1 MVRTPTLW
9 LKFYENL
16 AFLFYTLSC
25 CDGDINK
32 GEIAAIKTLLEELWL
47 DLEPSFDEDGSD
59 AAYQIETKLDWLF
72 DVRPTAASAFKR
84 FSSFIIEHPGF
95 VDQKLAENVF
105 NSARRIVSSNA
116 GRNKQELGYLYKL
129 QETFRKIKPMMAE
142 APNSK
147 DMSSR

>member
-129 QETFRKIKPMMAE
+129 QETFREIKPMMAE

-147 DMSSR
+147 DMS

>member
-1 MVRTPTLW
+1 MRTPELW
-9 LKFYENL
+9 TKFYENL

-25 CDGDINK
+25 CDGKINER
-32 GEIAAIKTLLEELWL
+32 EITTIKALLEEVWL
-47 DLEPSFDEDGSD
+47 DLEPSIDEDGFD

-84 FSSFIIEHPGF
+84 FSSFIIEHPTF

-116 GRNKQELGYLYKL
+116 GRNKQELGYLYKV
-129 QETFRKIKPMMAE
+129 QETFRKIKPMMAN
-142 APNSK
+142 ASNSK
-147 DMSSR
+147 NMP